1 MHTVSKNL
9 SEHSDKIDEALKTEI
24 EGVISDA
31 KSLSSEASVEDIKAK
46 VSALSSASMKIGQ
59 AMYSNGKSGEASES
73 EPAAK
78 EAEYTES
85 KNSEE
90 KK

>member
-1 MHTVSKNL
+1 MSKNL
-9 SEHSDKIDEALKTEI
+9 SEHSDKIDETLKTEI
-24 EGVISDA
+24 EGVIADA
-31 KSLSSEASVEDIKAK
+31 KSLDSEASVEDVKAK

-59 AMYSNGKSGEASES
+59 AMYSNGKSGETSDS
-73 EPAAK
+73 EPATQ
-78 EAEYTES
+78 EAEYKES